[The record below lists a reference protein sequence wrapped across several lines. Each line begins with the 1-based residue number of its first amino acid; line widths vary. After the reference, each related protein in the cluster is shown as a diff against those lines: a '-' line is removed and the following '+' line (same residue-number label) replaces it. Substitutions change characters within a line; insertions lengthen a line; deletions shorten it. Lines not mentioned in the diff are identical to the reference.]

1 MSLSSLRFDTFHTPV
16 SSGRILVSSDLT
28 DAESLVQHAI
38 WQARGTGSSVTL
50 VHVLPYSNELPL
62 CDSPV
67 KTLSDL
73 KLFRDARMSLL
84 CLSRRVE
91 AQSIECSTIAV
102 RGDPMDVI
110 TREIARVDAT
120 SLILGSH
127 SGHDPEL
134 LARQLLELLHLPI
147 FLVGLRSNDLRQV
160 A

>member
-1 MSLSSLRFDTFHTPV
+1 
-16 SSGRILVSSDLT
+16 
-28 DAESLVQHAI
+28 
-38 WQARGTGSSVTL
+38 
-50 VHVLPYSNELPL
+50 
-62 CDSPV
+62 
-67 KTLSDL
+67 
-73 KLFRDARMSLL
+73 
-84 CLSRRVE
+84 
-91 AQSIECSTIAV
+91 
-102 RGDPMDVI
+102 MDVI